1 MKKKKNHYPDCEINN
16 GGECDCD
23 GNYDPKNQKSWEE
36 KWVDIIREWHKD
48 DPYPP
53 IRPLVKRISQELIRE
68 RKRIVEEINL
78 TRWAERAGIKRH
90 YGKDYEKYVLF
101 IGDPE
106 REPWVLKLLSKM
118 AKLKSLEE
126 EKE

>member
-53 IRPLVKRISQELIRE
+53 IRPLVKRINQELQAE
-68 RKRIVEEINL
+68 RKRIVEEMVSHFEFMKQNEGKF
-78 TRWAERAGIKRH
+78 RKNIKDG
-90 YGKDYEKYVLF
+90 YGKAMVEETMDKVIKY
-101 IGDPE
+101 
-106 REPWVLKLLSKM
+106 
-118 AKLKSLEE
+118 LKSLEE
-126 EKE
+126 EK